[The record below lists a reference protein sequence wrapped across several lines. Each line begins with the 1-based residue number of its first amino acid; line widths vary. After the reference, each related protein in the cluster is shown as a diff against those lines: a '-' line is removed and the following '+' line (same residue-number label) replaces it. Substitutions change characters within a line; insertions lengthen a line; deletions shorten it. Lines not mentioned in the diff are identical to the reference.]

1 MTAFDQVRSHR
12 GRDIKVRDARLD
24 AGIRVGGARLR
35 RGIQFLI
42 RPPRLRSAVD
52 VIFHHWR
59 SLSSYT
65 GPDAGQIT
73 LTSEL
78 NKLASNI
85 AQARNIAGLHWRSD
99 TTQAIL
105 LGEAVAISILRD
117 QRHTY
122 NETFAG
128 FTFTKFDG
136 DTVTI

>member
-1 MTAFDQVRSHR
+1 VVRDSTFDTAQQIAFR
-12 GRDIKVRDARLD
+12 GRRYI
-24 AGIRVGGARLR
+24 
-35 RGIQFLI
+35 
-42 RPPRLRSAVD
+42 PPLAKPFVVHGSGC
-52 VIFHHWR
+52 
-59 SLSSYT
+59 
-65 GPDAGQIT
+65 GPDH
-73 LTSEL
+73 EL

>member
-1 MTAFDQVRSHR
+1 M
-12 GRDIKVRDARLD
+12 
-24 AGIRVGGARLR
+24 IRTT
-35 RGIQFLI
+35 
-42 RPPRLRSAVD
+42 RLRSAVD

-99 TTQAIL
+99 TTQAIARRS
-105 LGEAVAISILRD
+105 GGYSILRD

>member
-1 MTAFDQVRSHR
+1 M
-12 GRDIKVRDARLD
+12 
-24 AGIRVGGARLR
+24 
-35 RGIQFLI
+35 I
-42 RPPRLRSAVD
+42 RPTRLRSALD

-73 LTSEL
+73 LTSEP

>member
-1 MTAFDQVRSHR
+1 MVRDSIFDTAHQIAFR
-12 GRDIKVRDARLD
+12 GRRYI
-24 AGIRVGGARLR
+24 
-35 RGIQFLI
+35 
-42 RPPRLRSAVD
+42 PPLAKPFIVHGSGC
-52 VIFHHWR
+52 
-59 SLSSYT
+59 
-65 GPDAGQIT
+65 GPDHARQRA
-73 LTSEL
+73 EQ
-78 NKLASNI
+78 ACEQYR
-85 AQARNIAGLHWRSD
+85 QARNIAGLHWRSV